1 MSDNEDKRSSDPDF
15 EPPITIEPYKN
26 AYLKIFKNNSYYL
39 LDRHKYDI
47 NTIMMLL
54 DLNKINK
61 LADFYKDYPDG
72 IEKSL
77 FIEKM
82 KKE

>member
-1 MSDNEDKRSSDPDF
+1 MSSKNHDYYEDDSK
-15 EPPITIEPYKN
+15 ITIVPYKGN
-26 AYLKIFKNNSYYL
+26 ILQIFKGNAYYL

-61 LADFYKDYPDG
+61 LADFYKDYPD
-72 IEKSL
+72 
-77 FIEKM
+77 
-82 KKE
+82 